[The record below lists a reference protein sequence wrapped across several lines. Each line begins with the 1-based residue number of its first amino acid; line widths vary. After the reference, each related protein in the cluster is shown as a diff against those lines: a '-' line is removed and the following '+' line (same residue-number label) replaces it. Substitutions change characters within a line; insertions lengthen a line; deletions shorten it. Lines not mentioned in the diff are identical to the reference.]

1 MLRIHQNIQQT
12 SFRGYIRLFLE
23 KPHVPIVEANMCAKQ
38 DHLLQK
44 LQSEAV
50 LR

>member
-1 MLRIHQNIQQT
+1 MLRIHQNIHQT
-12 SFRGYIRLFLE
+12 SFRGYIRPFLE

-44 LQSEAV
+44 LYTKV
-50 LR
+50 VP